1 MKKNNKNIFRR
12 YTIKVSIR
20 YPDKLVA
27 YLILIIR
34 KVLTVELLMK
44 KSELSMTLY
53 ASKKLNKSANIYD

>member
-1 MKKNNKNIFRR
+1 MPNLALKMFYFFKYMKKNNKNIFRR
-12 YTIKVSIR
+12 YTIKVSIH

-44 KSELSMTLY
+44 NQNL
-53 ASKKLNKSANIYD
+53 A